1 MLDCRIVLI
10 IIKFL
15 SYMPLLTFS
24 DDRYFGEIRKSQI
37 DCNHLRFSIFSI
49 KLGVR
54 SYYLLTWTKTNK
66 IRLFFSQ
73 NLYMVQNY
81 PDEVSL
87 DNTYDEYKSELLDN
101 NNEDAK
107 LIHKE
112 ALQYK
117 ISETEQIKNSTFN
130 KFLAY
135 LALIVFII
143 PLFSDYFE
151 NIYKYKKVYQL
162 IFIIFIL
169 YQCINIMILSYSFI
183 KVKSVPRVTF
193 KSIRKSEKT
202 LDDFI
207 LMLFYEWR
215 SQEQE
220 KTMQVSL
227 IKNIEKYI
235 VSIVLSC
242 FFLLIVHNVIHY
254 ITPEKDDGTV
264 GFEQLV
270 IYVKKDPLIE
280 KSCIHTFYSDINAV
294 NKFKSRIDANNF
306 ESIFCPNVKYKIN
319 SIIEMEM
326 N

>member
-1 MLDCRIVLI
+1 MLDSRIVLS
-10 IIKFL
+10 IIKFF

-37 DCNHLRFSIFSI
+37 VYNHLRFSIFSV

-54 SYYLLTWTKTNK
+54 SYYLITWTKTNK
-66 IRLFFSQ
+66 IKLFFSQ
-73 NLYMVQNY
+73 NLYMVQKY
-81 PDEVSL
+81 PDEDRL
-87 DNTYDEYKSELLDN
+87 NNIYDKYESELKLLGI
-101 NNEDAK
+101 NNEDTK

-151 NIYKYKKVYQL
+151 NIYKYKEVYQL
-162 IFIIFIL
+162 IFIVFIV
-169 YQCINIMILSYSFI
+169 YQCINLMMLSYSFI
-183 KVKSVPRVTF
+183 KVKSVDRVTF
-193 KSIRKSEKT
+193 TSIRKSQKA
-202 LDDFI
+202 LDHFI

-254 ITPEKDDGTV
+254 ITPEKDDAAV
-264 GFEQLV
+264 SFEQLV
-270 IYVKKDPLIE
+270 INVTEDPLIE
-280 KSCIHTFYSDINAV
+280 EACVHTFYSSFNAF

-306 ESIFCPNVKYKIN
+306 ESIFCPNVKY
-319 SIIEMEM
+319 
-326 N
+326 